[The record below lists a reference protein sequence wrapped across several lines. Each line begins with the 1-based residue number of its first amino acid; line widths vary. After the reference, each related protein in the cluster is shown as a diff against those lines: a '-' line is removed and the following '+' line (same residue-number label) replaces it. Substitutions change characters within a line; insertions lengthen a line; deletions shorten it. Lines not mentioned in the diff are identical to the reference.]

1 MDHHD
6 LSTETI
12 ELVITRNVRLH
23 IDPLWFKQLLDHD
36 FWFFC
41 GLEFIL
47 LKFAQNR
54 FFCDG
59 FVSQEVVSVNNAVH
73 VVRTPSLCGL
83 EDETFGK

>member
-12 ELVITRNVRLH
+12 ELVIAGNIRLL
-23 IDPLWFKQLLDHD
+23 INLLGLKEFLDHD

-41 GLEFIL
+41 GLIFIL

-59 FVSQEVVSVNNAVH
+59 LVSQKVVSVNDAVH
-73 VVRTPSLCGL
+73 VVGTPTICGL
-83 EDETFGK
+83 EDEAFGK